1 VKRII
6 LIDGKNA
13 AYRHGLVNTNLA
25 RSDGFPTGA
34 IYGSLNSMLAI
45 AKRLPDAAF
54 VWVWDGDGET
64 WRHKLTRENVLVQA
78 SFLTNLE
85 HKAKPVKHPKKYGYK
100 ANRIKKEEESE
111 SKYPQEG
118 KARVNIQIPVLRMI
132 LERSG
137 FRNFQISNLE
147 GDDLIA
153 ILTRYILKHTKH
165 EVIIH
170 SGDKDFYQLLKYSRV
185 KILKNIQEG
194 KLNFMDRKK
203 VKREFKVSVRDW
215 AKYRAWTGDP
225 TDNIKHLR
233 NVGGSV
239 AVKMLAAGLDPS
251 KKLTTHGGPQFMRFF
266 EPNGIVQTWP
276 FVQQNYVL
284 CKLVTKPDD
293 KRLPE
298 KIREKVAGLLS
309 DIEFTRDSSKITV
322 DSYRRVSFLLMQY
335 ELRSILVQRPLL
347 WSLP

>member
-1 VKRII
+1 MI
-6 LIDGKNA
+6 
-13 AYRHGLVNTNLA
+13 
-25 RSDGFPTGA
+25 
-34 IYGSLNSMLAI
+34 AI
-45 AKRLPDAAF
+45 AKRLSDTAF

-78 SFLTNLE
+78 SFLANIE

-100 ANRIKKEEESE
+100 ANRVKKEEESE

-118 KARVNIQIPVLRMI
+118 KARVNLQIPVLRLI
-132 LERSG
+132 LEGSG
-137 FRNFQISNLE
+137 FRNFQIPNLE

-153 ILTRYILKHTKH
+153 ILTRYILKHTKY

-170 SGDKDFYQLLKYSRV
+170 SGDKDFYQLLKYNRV
-185 KILKNIQEG
+185 KILKRIEEG
-194 KLNFMDRKK
+194 KLLYMDRKK
-203 VKREFKVSVRDW
+203 VNKEFQVSVRDW
-215 AKYRAWTGDP
+215 TKYRAWTGDP

-239 AVKMLAAGLDPS
+239 ACKMLAAGLDPS
-251 KKLTTHGGPQFMRFF
+251 KKFSEIEPNPKFNRFF
-266 EPNGIVQTWP
+266 EPNGIEQTWP

-284 CKLVTKPDD
+284 CKLVSRPDD
-293 KRLPE
+293 SRLPE

-309 DIEFTRDSSKITV
+309 DIKFTRDSKKITV
-322 DSYRRVSFLLMQY
+322 DSYRRVSHLLMSY
-335 ELRSILVQRPLL
+335 ELRSILMQRAAL